1 MPNKNESIYI
11 IFLRAVNV
19 SGKNLIKMADLKA
32 KLLKSGFKDVQ
43 TYIQS
48 GNIVLK
54 SDLNKVQLTERINK
68 LIMDEFGL
76 DLSIFIL
83 SEAELNDALQNCPF
97 PSEFPGNRVFIT
109 FLNKKPQNS
118 DTDNFKQIDLGEEK
132 YHLHEQILYFYLPD
146 GMANSKLNNNFIEKK
161 LKVIATG
168 RNTNTVNKMLTLI
181 SK

>member
-1 MPNKNESIYI
+1 MPNKIEFSYI

-19 SGKNLIKMADLKA
+19 SGKNIIKMADLKA
-32 KLLKSGFKDVQ
+32 KLLKSEFKEVQ

-54 SDLNKVQLTERINK
+54 SDLNTVQLSEKLNK
-68 LIMDEFGL
+68 IFKDEYGL

-83 SEAELNDALQNCPF
+83 SEAELNIALENCPF
-97 PSEFPGNRVFIT
+97 PSELPANRVFIT
-109 FLNKKPQNS
+109 FLNKIPENS
-118 DTDNFKQIDLGEEK
+118 DSDNFKQIDLGEEK

-168 RNTNTVNKMLTLI
+168 RNINTVNKMLTLI